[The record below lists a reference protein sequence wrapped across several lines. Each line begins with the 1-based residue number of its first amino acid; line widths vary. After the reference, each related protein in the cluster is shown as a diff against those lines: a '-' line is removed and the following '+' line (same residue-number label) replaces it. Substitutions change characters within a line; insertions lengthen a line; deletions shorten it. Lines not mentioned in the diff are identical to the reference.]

1 MFLTTSRK
9 TPAPTSCAST
19 SLPSRGKWERDH
31 SPPAFPACRGKPPS
45 SPPLGQ
51 DPTPHMQ
58 QAEGGNLPWGS
69 KLHSSVSSLMEK
81 YQLRM
86 QITGKAR
93 SPWEGRTEEVL
104 HPVSQSPALLPKGRS
119 CSSCPR
125 AGLLGDCPC
134 TKKKEFLFWCALGE
148 NTCIKPSEAFPR
160 RKLLQ
165 TDFPIFLM
173 VGEIWRLRN

>member
-19 SLPSRGKWERDH
+19 SLLSRGKWERDH

-45 SPPLGQ
+45 SPHLGQ
-51 DPTPHMQ
+51 DPTLHMQ

-69 KLHSSVSSLMEK
+69 ELHSSVSSLMEK

-93 SPWEGRTEEVL
+93 TPWEGRTEEVPPPRLPVTSSFAKGSLLQLLSQGWAARGLSL
-104 HPVSQSPALLPKGRS
+104 H
-119 CSSCPR
+119 
-125 AGLLGDCPC
+125 
-134 TKKKEFLFWCALGE
+134 KKKEFLFWCALGE
-148 NTCIKPSEAFPR
+148 NTSA
-160 RKLLQ
+160 L
-165 TDFPIFLM
+165 
-173 VGEIWRLRN
+173 V

>member
-1 MFLTTSRK
+1 MFLTIGRK
-9 TPAPTSCAST
+9 TPAPTYCAST

-31 SPPAFPACRGKPPS
+31 PPPAFPACRGKPPS

-104 HPVSQSPALLPKGRS
+104 HPVSQSPAPLPKGRS

-134 TKKKEFLFWCALGE
+134 TKK
-148 NTCIKPSEAFPR
+148 
-160 RKLLQ
+160 
-165 TDFPIFLM
+165 
-173 VGEIWRLRN
+173 RNSCSGVLWGKTHQHWYKTF